1 MLSASLFQTR
11 LCCVSGFDVSQMRG
25 TSFGEM
31 SFIGSL
37 GRKEVVSAL
46 LSQGELMVLVFGR
59 RLGRNGIESLLLLS
73 SLFEEWKETLLL
85 EGCLEWGRGIF
96 NFISL
101 PVCFGS

>member
-1 MLSASLFQTR
+1 
-11 LCCVSGFDVSQMRG
+11 MRG
-25 TSFGEM
+25 TPFGEM

-59 RLGRNGIESLLLLS
+59 ILGRNEIQCLLLLS
-73 SLFEEWKETLLL
+73 SLFGEWKETSLL
-85 EGCLEWGRGIF
+85 EGCLEWGRGLF

-101 PVCFGS
+101 LVCFGN